1 MRRFNDNQRHRD
13 MATSTIPKRA
23 LTASTTLYSTS
34 SPVEQDG
41 TTYLQLSERIN
52 PYPLLIM
59 VLFVNGTTSD
69 KRAVLV
75 FNSGTI
81 GIGPWYSV
89 GCPTGTGAV
98 KLNANGTDTSQ
109 LRITSHTFTK
119 VWVSAIYGLY

>member
-1 MRRFNDNQRHRD
+1 

-41 TTYLQLSERIN
+41 TTYLQLSERLT
-52 PYPLLIM
+52 PYPLIVM
-59 VLFVNGTTSD
+59 VLFVNGTTSGN
-69 KRAVLV
+69 RAVLV
-75 FNSGTI
+75 FHPGTI

-89 GCPTGTGAV
+89 GSPTGAGAV
-98 KLNANGTDTSQ
+98 KLNVNGTDTSQ

-119 VWVSAIYGLY
+119 VWVSAIYGMY